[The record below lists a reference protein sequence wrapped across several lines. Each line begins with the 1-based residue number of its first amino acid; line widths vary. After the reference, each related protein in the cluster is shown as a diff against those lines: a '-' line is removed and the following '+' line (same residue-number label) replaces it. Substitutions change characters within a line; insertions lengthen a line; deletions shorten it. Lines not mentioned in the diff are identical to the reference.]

1 MLVLRDARV
10 YIVTSVR
17 QLFPVL
23 RPGIEFALTASLL
36 RCRVPG
42 TDVTH
47 RLSLVSV
54 LPRLLGLVVDGVI
67 VSHVVLRSSAALWLD
82 TTIVSEVTLSVVHE
96 SCAMDLW

>member
-36 RCRVPG
+36 RGRVPG
-42 TDVTH
+42 ADVAH
-47 RLSLVSV
+47 GLSLVSV
-54 LPRLLGLVVDGVI
+54 LTRLLGLVVDGVI
-67 VSHVVLRSSAALWLD
+67 VSHVVLGSSARLWLGSR
-82 TTIVSEVTLSVVHE
+82 IVGEVSLGVVHE
-96 SCAMDLW
+96 SRAMDLW